1 MPPNTKILLAD
12 LCPDTKISS
21 RLQECLRK
29 CFGRDDLHPEND
41 RHGRIMSIEQNI
53 KNFASFV

>member
-1 MPPNTKILLAD
+1 MRILEWNGM
-12 LCPDTKISS
+12 
-21 RLQECLRK
+21 ECLSK
-29 CFGRDDLHPEND
+29 CFGWDDLHPEND